1 MFRRIRSE
9 LQCSEALGQNF
20 NVWIDKVRI
29 LMFGRGQE
37 GGRGGGG
44 EEWQNFNVWNNI
56 ALIPM
61 FLRIRSELI
70 KPEFQYLKG

>member
-1 MFRRIRSE
+1 MSMFRRIRSE

-37 GGRGGGG
+37 GGGGGRSG
-44 EEWQNFNVWNNI
+44 RI
-56 ALIPM
+56 SM
-61 FLRIRSELI
+61 FERIEL
-70 KPEFQYLKG
+70 EFQCF

>member
-1 MFRRIRSE
+1 MSMFRRIRSE

-37 GGRGGGG
+37 GGGGGG
-44 EEWQNFNVWNNI
+44 V
-56 ALIPM
+56 A
-61 FLRIRSELI
+61 
-70 KPEFQYLKG
+70 EFQCLKE

>member
-1 MFRRIRSE
+1 MSMFRRIRSE

-37 GGRGGGG
+37 GGGGGG
-44 EEWQNFNVWNNI
+44 RGRMS
-56 ALIPM
+56 M
-61 FLRIRSELI
+61 FEGIEV
-70 KPEFQYLKG
+70 EFQCF

>member
-1 MFRRIRSE
+1 MSMFRRIRSE

-37 GGRGGGG
+37 GGGGGG
-44 EEWQNFNVWNNI
+44 RRGRI
-56 ALIPM
+56 SM
-61 FLRIRSELI
+61 FERIEL
-70 KPEFQYLKG
+70 EFQCF

>member
-1 MFRRIRSE
+1 MSMFRRIRSE

-37 GGRGGGG
+37 GGGGGG
-44 EEWQNFNVWNNI
+44 RGRI
-56 ALIPM
+56 SM
-61 FLRIRSELI
+61 FERIEL
-70 KPEFQYLKG
+70 EFQCF

>member
-1 MFRRIRSE
+1 MSMFRRIRSE

-37 GGRGGGG
+37 GGGGGG
-44 EEWQNFNVWNNI
+44 RSG
-56 ALIPM
+56 
-61 FLRIRSELI
+61 RI
-70 KPEFQYLKG
+70 

>member
-1 MFRRIRSE
+1 MSMFRRIRSE

-44 EEWQNFNVWNNI
+44 RSGRI
-56 ALIPM
+56 SM
-61 FLRIRSELI
+61 FERIEL
-70 KPEFQYLKG
+70 EFQCF

>member
-1 MFRRIRSE
+1 MSMFRRIRSE

-37 GGRGGGG
+37 GGGGGG
-44 EEWQNFNVWNNI
+44 GGGRI
-56 ALIPM
+56 SM
-61 FLRIRSELI
+61 FERIEL
-70 KPEFQYLKG
+70 EFECF

>member
-37 GGRGGGG
+37 GGGGGG
-44 EEWQNFNVWNNI
+44 V
-56 ALIPM
+56 A
-61 FLRIRSELI
+61 
-70 KPEFQYLKG
+70 EFQCLKE